1 MAGHTGPWGSTR
13 VSQEVEG
20 VRGKPLLWFAW
31 GGMAK
36 ADKQV

>member
-1 MAGHTGPWGSTR
+1 MAGHTGAWGSTR
-13 VSQEVEG
+13 VSQEVG

-31 GGMAK
+31 EGMGE